1 MRRNLLLV
9 ITSIESEGMSARFG
23 CDSPNAIG
31 RQAPDVLLMLPW
43 SVLAERP
50 SAFVPDVCRDAVS
63 RGGCASGV

>member
-43 SVLAERP
+43 SVLVERLR
-50 SAFVPDVCRDAVS
+50 A
-63 RGGCASGV
+63 